1 MTTTTTDFQPG
12 IYPDIPETDYHARRF
27 GPPESLSST
36 EAKRVLKAPAIF
48 QYARQHGQENMPAF
62 DLGHVAHAL
71 VLGIG
76 LPIYIHDHDNLRTKA
91 AREDVEK
98 HRAAGEVPISR
109 ADYNAMT
116 ELADAV
122 LTHPVAGPLFEAGV
136 PEASVFAKDSETG
149 VWMRGRIDW
158 YSTTTFDAPATLVDL
173 KTAQS
178 ADPTTFHRAVT
189 TYGYDIQRE
198 WYRTIWQMFTG
209 ESPQFLHVVVEK
221 APPHLVSV
229 IDLGL
234 DFEEIGRMLVRQA
247 LDTYRRCLDTDTWPG
262 YAPIIHDVDAPSWYV
277 TAAGLD
283 DIEVA

>member
-1 MTTTTTDFQPG
+1 MTTTTDFQPG
-12 IYPDIPETDYHARRF
+12 IYQDVPELDYHARRF
-27 GPPESLSST
+27 GPTESLSST
-36 EAKRVLKAPAIF
+36 EAKRVLQAPAVF
-48 QYARQHGQENMPAF
+48 RYRRTHPEEPRTAF
-62 DLGHVAHAL
+62 DVGHAAHAL
-71 VLGIG
+71 ILGTG
-76 LPIYIHDHDNLRTKA
+76 LNLYIHNHESLRTKA
-91 AREDVEK
+91 AREDIQE

-109 ADYNAMT
+109 ADYT
-116 ELADAV
+116 EVRGMADAV
-122 LTHPVAGPLFEAGV
+122 LTHPIAGPLLEDGT
-136 PEASVFAKDSETG
+136 PEQSLYAVDGPTG
-149 VWMRGRIDW
+149 MWMRGRVDW
-158 YSTTTFDAPATLVDL
+158 ATGSTRTLIDL

-198 WYRTIWQMFTG
+198 WYRTIWQMLTG
-209 ESPQFLHVVVEK
+209 EVPQFLHVVVEK

-234 DFEEIGRMLVRQA
+234 DFEEIGRMRVRQA
-247 LDTYRRCLDTDTWPG
+247 LDTYKRCLDTDTWPG